1 MSATDIR
8 QTRDRLNAL
17 LLERI
22 ESLVRH
28 LYPDGRKEGHSWRVG
43 SFDINLRTGLW
54 GDWDGS
60 TDSMSRNLFDLWM
73 YATHHDFKTV
83 LQEVRTWLGVHED
96 ERNLGTDVRE
106 KEPEPAKKLVL
117 PLLEKPTVAELSRL
131 SSQRSI
137 ALEPLQ
143 IAAQRG
149 FLWTYTDRA
158 ENVRAWLLTDS
169 ARKLA
174 IARRLDGI
182 PWAKI
187 NAKSWT
193 LPNSWGHWPIGIM
206 EAQAYPAIG
215 LVEGTPDFLALIAQA
230 WTSQVQ
236 NLVAPVCMSGAAMSI
251 PESVLP
257 RFRSKRVRIFMH
269 DDNPGIS
276 AANRW
281 AEQLK
286 SAEVQVDG
294 YSFEGLVQINGFPV
308 EDLNDLCRID
318 PESLEANAKDLA
330 QLFNFVPRSKPLTQ
344 YGQGV

>member
-1 MSATDIR
+1 
-8 QTRDRLNAL
+8 
-17 LLERI
+17 
-22 ESLVRH
+22 
-28 LYPDGRKEGHSWRVG
+28 
-43 SFDINLRTGLW
+43 
-54 GDWDGS
+54 
-60 TDSMSRNLFDLWM
+60 
-73 YATHHDFKTV
+73 
-83 LQEVRTWLGVHED
+83 
-96 ERNLGTDVRE
+96 
-106 KEPEPAKKLVL
+106 
-117 PLLEKPTVAELSRL
+117 
-131 SSQRSI
+131 
-137 ALEPLQ
+137 
-143 IAAQRG
+143 
-149 FLWTYTDRA
+149 
-158 ENVRAWLLTDS
+158 
-169 ARKLA
+169 
-174 IARRLDGI
+174 
-182 PWAKI
+182 
-187 NAKSWT
+187 
-193 LPNSWGHWPIGIM
+193 M

-215 LVEGTPDFLALIAQA
+215 LVEGTPDFLALIAEA

-281 AEQLK
+281 ADQLK